1 MTLRHSV
8 FNLKTLRLPLI
19 AGSACSV
26 LLISGCGGES
36 EAEASVKKAGRSFN
50 VVAVGDANATPT
62 KSEEYYRNA
71 EQALAAH
78 AGDSDEFAEAA
89 AVGVAMAKRG
99 QASLASRDA
108 VQAES
113 EALNRA
119 RIIRGMINE
128 WLTLSA
134 IAEAA
139 GQFDPSDDVA
149 ELNSIIEIRQ
159 DDIANYKREMESINT
174 EIANHESKI
183 ADLRAKSSDQRN
195 QAGGIELQIPRVSAQ
210 EGAKLAEQ
218 VREFTLRA
226 DQYDLEATRI
236 EGIVAQL
243 RPGAQEVQLNVEKAD
258 AQIKLLG
265 DAIEELRDRAAKSQS
280 DAAEARTGANN
291 ALSRI
296 NDAVSEYQDF
306 RDSNVES
313 AHSKAIS
320 LIRAAISASRDAR
333 DAVKNVAA
341 INKADAQQMLAEF
354 QMRQANGER
363 EEAMLY
369 QALEEAGVP
378 GSWTT
383 PMNDANATADDLHTQ
398 AQQSYTDAASAL
410 RSVRAQGDASER
422 LAATAERLDRLGGVE
437 PEPEYNESGF
447 EDDSM
452 ESDDEYED
460 DGIDVS
466 EMTLEEIIENTPED
480 MRETVAAQLQALNDT
495 LQATE
500 DVDVLY
506 EMLDQV
512 DAQAS
517 AVADTLPEDIVTDE
531 LIEQLNMGFEWVKVQ
546 IFARIDELEAEG

>member
-1 MTLRHSV
+1 MTLRHAA

-19 AGSACSV
+19 AGSACS
-26 LLISGCGGES
+26 LLLLSGCGGDS

-50 VVAVGDANATPT
+50 VVALGDANATP
-62 KSEEYYRNA
+62 SESEKLYREA
-71 EQALAAH
+71 EESLSAH

-99 QASLASRDA
+99 QATLASREA
-108 VQAES
+108 VQAER
-113 EALNRA
+113 EALDQA
-119 RIIRGMINE
+119 RVIRGMINE

-139 GQFDPSDDVA
+139 GQFDPSEDVA

-258 AQIKLLG
+258 AQIKLLN

-306 RDSNVES
+306 RDSDVES

-320 LIRAAISASRDAR
+320 LIRASISASRDAR
-333 DAVKNVAA
+333 DAVRNVAA
-341 INKADAQQMLAEF
+341 INKADAEQMLASF

-383 PMNDANATADDLHTQ
+383 PMNEATATAEDLRAQ
-398 AQQSYTDAASAL
+398 AQQSYSNAASTL
-410 RSVRAQGDASER
+410 RSVRGQGDVSER

-437 PEPEYNESGF
+437 PEPEFDESGF
-447 EDDSM
+447 
-452 ESDDEYED
+452 DDESMDSSNESEE

-466 EMTLEEIIENTPED
+466 TMTLEEIIENTPED
-480 MRETVAAQLQALNDT
+480 MRETVAAQLEALNET
-495 LQATE
+495 LQATD

-506 EMLDQV
+506 DMLDQI
-512 DAQAS
+512 DAQAGVVID
-517 AVADTLPEDIVTDE
+517 ALPEDIVTDE
-531 LIEQLNMGFEWVKVQ
+531 LVETLNMGFDWIRVR
-546 IFARIDELEAEG
+546 IFDRIDELEANG